1 MGNIPETKTETV
13 RRLVA
18 DGRYMEALRIA
29 QGFRLGITKPDSD
42 KLRRAHEAVGNARF
56 YASIGL
62 DPEKLINDGILTL
75 KSIYLKGE

>member
-1 MGNIPETKTETV
+1 MVNIPETKTETV

-29 QGFRLGITKPDSD
+29 QGFRLGITKSDSD
-42 KLRRAHEAVGNARF
+42 KLRRAHEAASNARF

-62 DPEKLINDGILTL
+62 DPEKLVYDGILTL